1 VRPERIVDGVLRKVG
16 PVVFRCSF
24 GFAQDRL
31 LPRRASLVTALC
43 EALGTTAIT
52 C

>member
-31 LPRRASLVTALC
+31 LPRRASLVTAFVRSPGD
-43 EALGTTAIT
+43 ERP
-52 C
+52 